1 MKRNLQ
7 LAWTCWIEMQNWRRE
22 ERARTHQ
29 QQEGENVQQET
40 WLIILIWVAAF
51 VVGIVANFFF
61 LFECGLII
69 YLLMFEWLETAVLF
83 LACYIRRYSN
93 VRTCKWNV
101 E

>member
-61 LFECGLII
+61 SFRMRFDYLFINVWVARNCRS
-69 YLLMFEWLETAVLF
+69 FPRVLYPA
-83 LACYIRRYSN
+83 L
-93 VRTCKWNV
+93 
-101 E
+101 